1 MDKLNKLLLKLLK
14 EKEKRDVSKR
24 INTKQNKKQRKL
36 KVEQF
41 LPKVRA
47 TTKLEEQ
54 LQGVRRKRIMDLDYK
69 KKLAEIKEQ
78 QERQVESI
86 ATPSVETLIKQEKRK
101 AGRPKKVIDA
111 SALKQ
116 VKELYEMNVA
126 ELKEK
131 ARTEG
136 IKTTQTKNVL
146 IKQLQELSA
155 RKKEQQRQPE
165 ETFTPE
171 MFKPSPVKKKTKEIQ
186 QIITPLIPIKQE
198 RKPLD
203 KMTKTELQ
211 EEATYYGLKKTGN
224 KPEIIDRINK
234 HIELTPKTKPE
245 EQTETRRKTPSKQ
258 TQGTSE
264 PQGRAQWT
272 SEPHVSDTRTSEP
285 QGRAQWTY
293 NETPETPELKPR
305 NLFNQLAETVNRWI
319 PQFGAFP
326 REEIAQGYQEIA
338 QDKAENDAYEAQE
351 RQEEAN
357 YVLPLKLV
365 NNAKQGEIMDDLR
378 QNDMD
383 VVEAN
388 NSIAKKK
395 SKANKKTLQERQE
408 DLEIKKKQLAELMQG
423 KQQGTPK
430 RGKRG
435 FNPGF
440 S

>member
-1 MDKLNKLLLKLLK
+1 
-14 EKEKRDVSKR
+14 
-24 INTKQNKKQRKL
+24 
-36 KVEQF
+36 
-41 LPKVRA
+41 
-47 TTKLEEQ
+47 
-54 LQGVRRKRIMDLDYK
+54 
-69 KKLAEIKEQ
+69 
-78 QERQVESI
+78 
-86 ATPSVETLIKQEKRK
+86 
-101 AGRPKKVIDA
+101 
-111 SALKQ
+111 
-116 VKELYEMNVA
+116 MNVA

-258 TQGTSE
+258 ANQ
-264 PQGRAQWT
+264 ANW
-272 SEPHVSDTRTSEP
+272 TSEP

-326 REEIAQGYQEIA
+326 QEEIAQGYQEIA

-351 RQEEAN
+351 KQEEAN

>member
-24 INTKQNKKQRKL
+24 VNTRQNKKQRKL

-111 SALKQ
+111 STLKQ

-258 TQGTSE
+258 ANQ
-264 PQGRAQWT
+264 AN
-272 SEPHVSDTRTSEP
+272 
-285 QGRAQWTY
+285 WTY

-326 REEIAQGYQEIA
+326 QEEIAQGYQEIA

-351 RQEEAN
+351 KQEEAN

>member
-24 INTKQNKKQRKL
+24 VNTRQNKKQRKL

-258 TQGTSE
+258 ANQ
-264 PQGRAQWT
+264 AN
-272 SEPHVSDTRTSEP
+272 
-285 QGRAQWTY
+285 WTY

-326 REEIAQGYQEIA
+326 QEEIAQGYQEIA

-351 RQEEAN
+351 KQEEAN